1 MTASGSKGGQETPE
15 LTASCT
21 AVVRSFLEKNEADRP
36 IYVTPE
42 VAQQY
47 VAGFEA
53 VPTGLLFRLYRK
65 GETAVQVVLRLHYQS
80 SRSSERYNEIIRGTY
95 GRMAYAGAA
104 YRYHL
109 GQREAALLL
118 VR

>member
-42 VAQQY
+42 RLKEELGRRGFAEFAEFA
-47 VAGFEA
+47 AG
-53 VPTGLLFRLYRK
+53 
-65 GETAVQVVLRLHYQS
+65 Q
-80 SRSSERYNEIIRGTY
+80 GT
-95 GRMAYAGAA
+95 
-104 YRYHL
+104 
-109 GQREAALLL
+109 ALLA
-118 VR
+118 RKEIGA